1 MTTVEAH
8 VATVATTVEAV
19 SAKRLLSRYEGAWAA
34 LAERNAA
41 LCARGIE
48 AERSVRASV
57 DRCSAAAAG
66 FQHLK
71 AELQLVPSCT
81 AQLREVAVAAAA
93 AGEQLAALEAR
104 LDRLA
109 VAQVRRS
116 EAQWRQQQLALAD
129 EAQARRKQQLQQ
141 LRERM
146 ALQTTRRI
154 EQEQEERQQVFQE
167 QFEADRA
174 YVARH
179 GAVDE
184 LRRVQPHAAG
194 SAAAPA
200 VSLADMQPAAAGDAL
215 DDFYADD

>member
-1 MTTVEAH
+1 MARPSSSEAI
-8 VATVATTVEAV
+8 
-19 SAKRLLSRYEGAWAA
+19 SAKRLLARYEGAWAA
-34 LAERNAA
+34 LSERNYA
-41 LCARGIE
+41 LCARGVE

-57 DRCSAAAAG
+57 DRCSATAAG
-66 FQHLK
+66 FRHLK

-81 AQLREVAVAAAA
+81 AQLREVAAAATT
-93 AGEQLAALEAR
+93 AGEQLAVLEAR

-129 EAQARRKQQLQQ
+129 EAQVQREQELQQ

-174 YVARH
+174 LVTQH
-179 GAVDE
+179 GGVDE
-184 LRRVQPHAAG
+184 LRRVQPHAPGGGG
-194 SAAAPA
+194 SAAPA
-200 VSLADMQPAAAGDAL
+200 VSLADMQPAAAVDAL
-215 DDFYADD
+215 DDFFADD

>member
-1 MTTVEAH
+1 MSASCSEAL
-8 VATVATTVEAV
+8 
-19 SAKRLLSRYEGAWAA
+19 SARRLLARYEGAWAA

-41 LCARGIE
+41 LCARGSE

-57 DRCSAAAAG
+57 DRCSASAAG

-81 AQLREVAVAAAA
+81 AQLREVAAAAA
-93 AGEQLAALEAR
+93 TAGEQLAALEAR

-129 EAQARRKQQLQQ
+129 EVQAQRKQELQQ

-146 ALQTTRRI
+146 ALQATRRI
-154 EQEQEERQQVFQE
+154 ELEQEERQQVFQE

-174 YVARH
+174 YAVRR

-184 LRRVQPHAAG
+184 LRRVQPPAAG
-194 SAAAPA
+194 GGTAPT
-200 VSLADMQPAAAGDAL
+200 VSLADMQPAAAADAL